1 MNATRAFH
9 RRRGFSLVELV
20 IVLLILSILASVAAP
35 RYVGAL
41 ASFRATATA
50 MRVAADLEMAR
61 REAKRTSADQ
71 TVEFYPAQER
81 YVLAGMADLDRPG
94 DTYEV
99 FVDDPAYSA
108 TLVSATFGPGSDV
121 TFNRF
126 GQPDNAGSVVV
137 QSGNR
142 QRQINVDANGTITLP

>member
-1 MNATRAFH
+1 
-9 RRRGFSLVELV
+9 
-20 IVLLILSILASVAAP
+20 
-35 RYVGAL
+35 
-41 ASFRATATA
+41 
-50 MRVAADLEMAR
+50 
-61 REAKRTSADQ
+61 
-71 TVEFYPAQER
+71 
-81 YVLAGMADLDRPG
+81 
-94 DTYEV
+94 V